1 MWKGSAS
8 KSLQRMQNSLLGRS
22 APTLLKRPSVL
33 LAAEHAAGEEK
44 AAPQEKPAPEKPPP
58 PEKLPPRGWSTAE
71 AMQIRNDRIDKYVGK
86 IHDEEL
92 AQQEVDLLLR
102 QTHEAR
108 RGDIGQM

>member
-1 MWKGSAS
+1 M
-8 KSLQRMQNSLLGRS
+8 
-22 APTLLKRPSVL
+22 L
-33 LAAEHAAGEEK
+33 LAAERAAAEEK
-44 AAPQEKPAPEKPPP
+44 PPAQEKPALEKPPP

-108 RGDIGQM
+108 SGDVGQM